1 METLRFKSIFHLVLL
16 LLAVLGA
23 SPPAAAAEAA
33 FVGMKVQGISDKAA
47 IALGENVP
55 RGVLVLDVALGGPAD
70 KGGIR
75 RGDMIVKF
83 AEVGTDTFEKL
94 VAVVQKLT
102 PGDEF
107 TVTVIRAGETT
118 KLTMRAGKWHPAWRV
133 SKAAFASIPNI
144 GVTFSSLTP
153 KIRENF
159 NLRWGTTGLVITLTD
174 PEKQKSHGLV
184 RGDVVLQVNQRPVWE
199 PRQFVDMYNEAKQKG
214 RKFLLLLIEGVGGFR
229 FAYVKVE

>member
-1 METLRFKSIFHLVLL
+1 VNILRLKSIFSLALL
-16 LLAVLGA
+16 LIAALAA
-23 SPPAAAAEAA
+23 QPPAIAAEAA

-47 IALGENVP
+47 IALGEDIP

-70 KGGIR
+70 KGGIL

-83 AEVGTDTFEKL
+83 ADVWTDTFEKL
-94 VAVVQKLT
+94 VAAVQKLT
-102 PGDEF
+102 QGDEIP
-107 TVTVIRAGETT
+107 VTVIRAGETI
-118 KLTMRAGKWHPAWRV
+118 KLTMRAGKWHPSWRV

-174 PEKQKSHGLV
+174 PEKQKTHGLM
-184 RGDVVLQVNQRPVWE
+184 RGDIVLQVNQRPVWE
-199 PRQFVDMYNEAKQKG
+199 PKQLVDLYNGAKQKD
-214 RKFLLLLIEGVGGFR
+214 RKFLLLLVEGVGGYR